1 MKYLLTLTLV
11 FSLNAWSVP
20 NSIIAIV
27 NDNIITYSS
36 IANQINK
43 DTTKAQKLA
52 LVNQQIDM
60 ALQKEKIQELGIKPK
75 PVIIDAMLVKIA
87 ERNNL
92 TLAQLHSS
100 DQFDEIVERTS
111 QELSFKGLKEFVL
124 QQGDITITQAEVDE
138 ALAKNPASA
147 SHILK
152 QIKIEQITL
161 NTADKKHATAQL
173 IKEHITKISEQ
184 VKSGTSFSELA
195 KQYSKDPVIEFIWLE
210 KNKLPELFQQQL
222 SNLGLNEVSAPF
234 KIEQDWLIIRVIA
247 EREVDTHILNIK
259 AQLLQAKRNAFFQ
272 EWVKTLRTKETYID
286 IFEHKL

>member
-27 NDNIITYSS
+27 NDNIITYDS

-52 LVNQQIDM
+52 LVNQQIDI

-138 ALAKNPASA
+138 ALAKNPAGA
-147 SHILK
+147 SHMLK

-161 NTADKKHATAQL
+161 NTADKKYATAQL

-184 VKSGTSFSELA
+184 IKNGTSFSELA

>member
-27 NDNIITYSS
+27 NDSIITYDS

-92 TLAQLHSS
+92 TLTQLHSS

>member
-27 NDNIITYSS
+27 NDNIITYDS

-52 LVNQQIDM
+52 LVNQQIDI

-138 ALAKNPASA
+138 ALAKNPAGA
-147 SHILK
+147 SHMLK

-161 NTADKKHATAQL
+161 NTADKKYATAQL

-184 VKSGTSFSELA
+184 IKNGTSFSELA

-222 SNLGLNEVSAPF
+222 SNLGLNEVSTPF

>member
-27 NDNIITYSS
+27 NDSIITYDS

>member
-27 NDNIITYSS
+27 NDSIITYDS

-161 NTADKKHATAQL
+161 NTADKKYATAQL

>member
-27 NDNIITYSS
+27 NDSIITYSS

-52 LVNQQIDM
+52 LVNQQIDI